1 MEIWAVGEVDI
12 PHKTTGVL
20 WLVVKG
26 KKETTY
32 QVEGELSVPLQ
43 QANENWVFACY
54 TSDRI
59 NLSRHLINI

>member
-12 PHKTTGVL
+12 PHKTTGIL

-26 KKETTY
+26 KKETIY
-32 QVEGELSVPLQ
+32 QVGGERSVPLQ
-43 QANENWVFACY
+43 QANENWVFVCY